1 MDVHAQNRGMFEN
14 VSPKLTFLFGIVTAI
29 AMLSTVGFFLLLA
42 NGLEGEA
49 KTTTKK
55 TAAAPSNT
63 NTNPK
68 VAGDTAVDP
77 SAPPAASTTVDLDGL
92 RHVQGK
98 GDITFVEFSDLEC
111 PFCKQFHPT
120 VKQVLEKYDG
130 KVRVAFKHFPLGSLH
145 PKAQREA
152 EATECASDQGKFWEY
167 VDLIF
172 ERTPSNNG
180 LADEELF
187 TIADD
192 LKLDRDEFDKCLED
206 GKYTDLVQADYA
218 EAVSLGGQ
226 GTPYSVI
233 VDKEGDVIQ
242 PVSGALPYSQ
252 VTAALDQA
260 LGK

>member
-1 MDVHAQNRGMFEN
+1 MDVHTQNKGMFEN
-14 VSPKLTFLFGIVTAI
+14 VSPKLTFLFGIVTAV
-29 AMLSTVGFFLLLA
+29 ALLSTTGFFLLLA

-55 TAAAPSNT
+55 TVSNT
-63 NTNPK
+63 NTNTSPT
-68 VAGDTAVDP
+68 VAGDTAAEPEPAPILEKVD
-77 SAPPAASTTVDLDGL
+77 VENL
-92 RHVQGK
+92 RHVRGE
-98 GDITFVEFSDLEC
+98 GDITFIEFSDLEC

-120 VKQVLEKYDG
+120 VNQVREKYDG

-167 VDLIF
+167 VDTLF

-192 LKLDRDEFDKCLED
+192 LDLDRDEFDKCLED

-226 GTPYSVI
+226 GTPYSLI
-233 VDKEGDVIQ
+233 VDTEGNVIA

-252 VTAALDQA
+252 VTSALDKA